1 MQLLFLPKRVLKS
14 WSASTSSD
22 HVHPHETDSLILS
35 PSPVIPH
42 SLDEKK
48 AQVVVEEI
56 TSFGGDAIAVGGD
69 VGAEDFPKRILEATI
84 GKYGKLN
91 HIINNG
97 VFLLEGGV
105 TSLDV

>member
-1 MQLLFLPKRVLKS
+1 M
-14 WSASTSSD
+14 
-22 HVHPHETDSLILS
+22 
-35 PSPVIPH
+35 
-42 SLDEKK
+42 DEKK

-69 VGAEDFPKRILEATI
+69 VGADDFPKRILDATI

-97 VFLLEGGV
+97 AFLLEKGV
-105 TSLDV
+105 ASLHV